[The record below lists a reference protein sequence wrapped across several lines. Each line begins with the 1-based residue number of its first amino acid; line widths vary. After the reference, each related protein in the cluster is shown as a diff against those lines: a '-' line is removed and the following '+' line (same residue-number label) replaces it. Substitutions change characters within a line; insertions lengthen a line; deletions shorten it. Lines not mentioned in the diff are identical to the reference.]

1 MTDLLTAAV
10 RYAEHG
16 WAIFPLRPRSKH
28 PLHKDAGGFHEATSD
43 PQTVAD
49 WWAQDP
55 NANIGLAPGPSRLLI
70 ADVDGATAEL
80 TARALGLFDEP
91 TLTVETGR
99 PDFPGRHLYFRHP
112 GGSVGNL
119 RLAIYDG
126 KLQRV
131 PGTDPGLEIKA
142 DAGYVLLPPSIHP
155 SGRVYRWR
163 TVDETIR
170 DWPGHSLDC
179 LRHEPRT
186 KAPLPETIPE
196 GMRDVTL
203 FRIGCAL
210 RNFGCPEP
218 VILAALRGINKE
230 CVSPELDDA
239 TVIQKAMSAARYQPG
254 EAFTKPAKPK
264 PGKVGGFLPAPSRL
278 LPS

>member
-16 WAIFPLRPRSKH
+16 WAVFPLRPRSKH
-28 PLHKDAGGFHEATSD
+28 PLHKDAGGFHEATND

-49 WWAQDP
+49 WWAAAP
-55 NANIGLAPGPSRLLI
+55 MANIGLAPGPSQLLI
-70 ADVDGATAEL
+70 ADVDGTTAES
-80 TARALGLFDEP
+80 TARALGLFDDP

-112 GGSVGNL
+112 GGQVGNL
-119 RLAIYDG
+119 RLAIHG
-126 KLQRV
+126 GQLTRV
-131 PGTDPGLEIKA
+131 AGTEPGLEIKA

-155 SGRVYRWR
+155 SGKRYRWTR
-163 TVDETIR
+163 PDETVIP
-170 DWPGHSLDC
+170 WPSQSLAC
-179 LRHEPRT
+179 LTQETRPRI
-186 KAPLPETIPE
+186 PIPETIPE
-196 GMRDVTL
+196 GMRDDTL

-218 VILAALRGINKE
+218 VILAALRGINKD
-230 CVSPELDDA
+230 CVSPELDDE

-254 EAFTKPAKPK
+254 QQFTKPAPK
-264 PGKVGGFLPAPSRL
+264 QSRGSGFLPKTGRL
-278 LPS
+278 LT